1 MMKRLILAV
10 VAVAA
15 MLAVARAA
23 DEITVSASM
32 SVEKGYLV
40 TSQAI
45 QGQKIDMTG
54 DAIDDKVTAIG
65 TNAGT
70 ITVSASIGTPGM
82 AFWRNTSTNVSV
94 YIGVTADVPL
104 VQLLPGEFFT
114 GRLATNTV
122 TAWASTN
129 WYGLTNLTGAAT
141 VGLRSLIAEE

>member
-23 DEITVSASM
+23 DEITVSASV

-40 TSQAI
+40 TAQAV

-54 DAIDDKVTAIG
+54 SSFADTVTAIG

-70 ITVSASIGTPGM
+70 IVFSGTPGVS
-82 AFWRNTSTNVSV
+82 FWRNTSTNIPVSL
-94 YIGVTADVPL
+94 GVSYGL
-104 VQLLPGEFFT
+104 GLIELYPGET
-114 GRLATNTV
+114 WQGRLATNTI

-129 WYGLTNLTGAAT
+129 WYGSTNLTGTAT
-141 VGLRSLIAEE
+141 ANVRSLIIAQ